1 MSSQYFMNLQK
12 ALSFHTQNI
21 VTEMYKLAKGISQLI
36 MRGISQ
42 TCWFYKSDRHCCY
55 QVFSQGVKRYFVF
68 CIQ

>member
-12 ALSFHTQNI
+12 TLSFHTQNI
-21 VTEMYKLAKGISQLI
+21 ATEMYKLAKGISQPI
-36 MRGISQ
+36 MLGISQ
-42 TCWFYKSDRHCCY
+42 TCWFLKLDRHTCY